1 MENVFRDRHYHEY
14 YYPAETVRKL
24 MLHSDTTIQMMDYGM
39 GGKKAKDYQVKVSQ
53 IARYSAKGKKNGRLL
68 ARISSYFS
76 PAVIVELG
84 TSLGISALYL
94 KAASPSSIV
103 HTIEGSTEVAA
114 LARQNFQQAGFSDIH
129 IHTGLFEEVL
139 PNLLKNG
146 LKPDLVFI
154 DGNHNKES
162 TLNYF
167 GGILPSLT
175 PQSILIFDDIHW
187 SKPMEEAWENV
198 QQNPLVRVC
207 IDLYWMGL
215 VFVNTALSKQNYI
228 LRI

>member
-1 MENVFRDRHYHEY
+1 MLHQIFVVRFRAYIHYLLHAKSRYSVHSPFVFDLMENVFRDRHYHEY

-114 LARQNFQQAGFSDIH
+114 LARQNFQQAG
-129 IHTGLFEEVL
+129 
-139 PNLLKNG
+139 
-146 LKPDLVFI
+146 
-154 DGNHNKES
+154 
-162 TLNYF
+162 
-167 GGILPSLT
+167 
-175 PQSILIFDDIHW
+175 
-187 SKPMEEAWENV
+187 
-198 QQNPLVRVC
+198 
-207 IDLYWMGL
+207 
-215 VFVNTALSKQNYI
+215 
-228 LRI
+228 

>member
-1 MENVFRDRHYHEY
+1 
-14 YYPAETVRKL
+14 
-24 MLHSDTTIQMMDYGM
+24 
-39 GGKKAKDYQVKVSQ
+39 
-53 IARYSAKGKKNGRLL
+53 
-68 ARISSYFS
+68 
-76 PAVIVELG
+76 
-84 TSLGISALYL
+84 
-94 KAASPSSIV
+94 
-103 HTIEGSTEVAA
+103 
-114 LARQNFQQAGFSDIH
+114 
-129 IHTGLFEEVL
+129 
-139 PNLLKNG
+139 
-146 LKPDLVFI
+146 LVFI